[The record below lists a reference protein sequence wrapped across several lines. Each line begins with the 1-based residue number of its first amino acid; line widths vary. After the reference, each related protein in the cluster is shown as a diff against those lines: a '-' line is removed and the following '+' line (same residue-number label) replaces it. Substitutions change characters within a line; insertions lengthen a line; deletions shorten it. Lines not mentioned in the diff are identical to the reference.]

1 MWESGG
7 RKVEATIFEQ
17 QLKMIKKTTEFKS
30 LVTRILKK
38 LIGYFNSIK
47 KIQAEMKVTRS
58 EIKKN
63 LQGINS

>member
-38 LIGYFNSIK
+38 LIGYFNSK
-47 KIQAEMKVTRS
+47 KKRPRQK
-58 EIKKN
+58 
-63 LQGINS
+63 